1 MEYVIEGIWKAKQCI
16 LLGIILWMLWNII
29 LFSLK
34 KRNPEQLK
42 EYGYVNLI
50 CEILLVIYICTILM
64 ITGVIRKDFSY
75 VWSIPNVSA
84 ILKIPFEGASIK
96 MVMLNCLLFVPYGF
110 LTFILFDRKKKASW
124 KKAILI
130 GFCSSLFIEV
140 FQSFTGRLPE
150 IDDLIAN
157 TAGFLVGYLVAQG
170 FFELCRK
177 ETRKNGVIR
186 ILGTGV
192 IFTVVLFALSFWANG
207 DKLQAEEDAYYAG
220 IGDVNFEKEYAELS
234 KLNIIKDNKVTDILQ
249 KEEGS
254 DMYMNMGIDI
264 SNAAAHYTVQDL
276 SSDTKSIQEAGKTYI
291 EMEYTQPQTF
301 RFYNNKSWE
310 MKNVRNM
317 VYCQEDGTLWYG
329 TTSDKIEKC
338 AKK

>member
-16 LLGIILWMLWNII
+16 LLGIILWMIWNVV

-34 KRNPEQLK
+34 KRNAEKLK
-42 EYGYVNLI
+42 EYGYVNLL
-50 CEILLVIYICTILM
+50 CEVLLAIYICTILT

-75 VWSIPNVSA
+75 AWSLPDFGS
-84 ILKIPFEGASIK
+84 ILGIPFEGASIK

-110 LTFILFDRKKKASW
+110 LVFILFDRKKKASW

-170 FFELCRK
+170 FFELYRK

-186 ILGTGV
+186 ILSTGA
-192 IFTVVLFALSFWANG
+192 IFTVALFALSFWANG
-207 DKLQAEEDAYYAG
+207 DKLQVEEDAYYAG

-254 DMYMNMGIDI
+254 DVYMNMGIDI
-264 SNAAAHYTVQDL
+264 SNAASHYTVQDL

-291 EMEYTQPQTF
+291 EIEYTQPQTF

-310 MKNVRNM
+310 MKNVRSM